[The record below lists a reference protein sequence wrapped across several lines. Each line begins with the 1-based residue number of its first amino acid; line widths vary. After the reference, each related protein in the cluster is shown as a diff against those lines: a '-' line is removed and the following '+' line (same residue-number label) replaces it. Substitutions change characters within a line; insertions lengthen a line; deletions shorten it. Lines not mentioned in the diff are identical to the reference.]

1 MNIYE
6 LKAEIELLCENSI
19 NLRGYT
25 DNLDLYR
32 EIDENVVG
40 MLEQTLFNIETII
53 SDIDY
58 GVYMDIEEDIDF
70 EEEEKEW

>member
-70 EEEEKEW
+70 EEEEK